1 MPEFAEYK
9 PGETNTRSND
19 VAGKKKKTIKNK
31 WFFVAL
37 AGVVILVII
46 QKLRKTKE
54 DESGYY
60 SVPLGYSGYPETTG
74 GAVVADNSDVYD
86 ALDDLAGQFD
96 TAIGDIYKENENNIK
111 NLVDEMDFN
120 NKQADIVIDEVTS
133 QLDITNKKYDDIVDK
148 VERQTEQINVQN
160 IITQMKENSDKALI
174 SNSESEK
181 EYLHN
186 LNMQLADKIGATYN
200 ETDGYYYKNGQRIY
214 STPLQSSKAASNALT
229 SAPSNSISSAP
240 SSGSVINRDD
250 VISKMKANSMAYAGA
265 DTTTQNN
272 LYLENQD
279 YGKSIGLTY
288 DANSGKWKTPTGEDA
303 WDYSETHATTTA
315 AGSVDVEKNNSI
327 SGDSDYYQRHE
338 VFDIGGFSSPVVIP
352 KTTTETS
359 APTTNTKK
367 PAWLDVADEQVEK
380 INKKTGTKTG
390 TGTKGNT
397 KTKTGTKNKT
407 KTTTPRNTLDVNK
420 SSFNKVT
427 GFKPG
432 G

>member
-46 QKLRKTKE
+46 QKLRKSQT
-54 DESGYY
+54 DDSGYY

-133 QLDITNKKYDDIVDK
+133 QLDITNKKYDDVVDK
-148 VERQTEQINVQN
+148 VDRQTELINKQS

-174 SNSESEK
+174 TNSESEK

-186 LNMQLADKIGATYN
+186 LNMQLSDKIGATYN
-200 ETDGYYYKNGQRIY
+200 ETDGYYYINGQRIY
-214 STPLQSSKAASNALT
+214 STPLQSSKAMTSGISSIPSSFLT
-229 SAPSNSISSAP
+229 SASLTKSWSPLALHSSMMLSSNAFSIT
-240 SSGSVINRDD
+240 N
-250 VISKMKANSMAYAGA
+250 IS
-265 DTTTQNN
+265 
-272 LYLENQD
+272 
-279 YGKSIGLTY
+279 GKSDTF
-288 DANSGKWKTPTGEDA
+288 ATPA
-303 WDYSETHATTTA
+303 FAP
-315 AGSVDVEKNNSI
+315 N
-327 SGDSDYYQRHE
+327 
-338 VFDIGGFSSPVVIP
+338 
-352 KTTTETS
+352 TS
-359 APTTNTKK
+359 LNAF
-367 PAWLDVADEQVEK
+367 LC
-380 INKKTGTKTG
+380 
-390 TGTKGNT
+390 
-397 KTKTGTKNKT
+397 
-407 KTTTPRNTLDVNK
+407 K
-420 SSFNKVT
+420 SK
-427 GFKPG
+427 
-432 G
+432 